1 MVLLPLRRWRWR
13 VGSILNEDAFNA
25 TPPPP
30 SYLGMLFIYGFNAP
44 FIVVFLPTS
53 ALRHVMMTS
62 SEMLARFR
70 EHQRKAS
77 IYYAYHTIQRYTD
90 EPFTSYM
97 PEALFNISRYLL
109 HELVKD
115 HPKVEMC
122 WMHGACMCEE
132 GKISHLKNCS

>member
-1 MVLLPLRRWRWR
+1 MQDLLPLP
-13 VGSILNEDAFNA
+13 VSG
-25 TPPPP
+25 
-30 SYLGMLFIYGFNAP
+30 
-44 FIVVFLPTS
+44 
-53 ALRHVMMTS
+53 
-62 SEMLARFR
+62 MLARFR

-115 HPKVEMC
+115 HPKVTGDKLSAC
-122 WMHGACMCEE
+122 WFVVAG
-132 GKISHLKNCS
+132 GHLDSDQQCW